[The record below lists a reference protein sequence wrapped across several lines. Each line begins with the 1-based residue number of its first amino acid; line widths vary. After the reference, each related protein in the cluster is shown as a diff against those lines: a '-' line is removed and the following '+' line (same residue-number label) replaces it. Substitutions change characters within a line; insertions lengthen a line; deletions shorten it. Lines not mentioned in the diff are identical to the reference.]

1 MILRKETF
9 MANEDYNP
17 CQCDG
22 AGFCKRYGNVVT
34 ETMYNKCKRSA
45 HYRQA
50 FERFFIEDMAQS
62 ERNEEYY
69 KQKIENDK
77 KKQFL
82 DEVIQE
88 VEKEGID
95 AANEEVQEAGLG
107 TVLANVF
114 SKFGIT
120 EEKMEEWSGMGG
132 CGCSK
137 RKKFLNK
144 ILPFKK
150 TL

>member
-1 MILRKETF
+1 M
-9 MANEDYNP
+9 NEDYNP

-69 KQKIENDK
+69 KLLLQDH
-77 KKQFL
+77 L
-82 DEVIQE
+82 IQL
-88 VEKEGID
+88 KL
-95 AANEEVQEAGLG
+95 QHYYMRMRLG
-107 TVLANVF
+107 
-114 SKFGIT
+114 G
-120 EEKMEEWSGMGG
+120 
-132 CGCSK
+132 
-137 RKKFLNK
+137 
-144 ILPFKK
+144 
-150 TL
+150 

>member
-1 MILRKETF
+1 

-17 CQCDG
+17 CQCSG

-34 ETMYNKCKRSA
+34 EDMHSKCQRSA
-45 HYRQA
+45 HYRKA
-50 FERFFIEDMAQS
+50 FERFFVTDMAES
-62 ERNEEYY
+62 DRNEEYY
-69 KQKIENDK
+69 KKRIEDDK

-82 DEVIQE
+82 DNVIEE

-95 AANEEVQEAGLG
+95 ASNEEVQEEGLG

-120 EEKMEEWSGMGG
+120 EEKVEEWSGLGG

-144 ILPFKK
+144 ILSFKK
-150 TL
+150 TE

>member
-1 MILRKETF
+1 M
-9 MANEDYNP
+9 NEDYNP

-22 AGFCKRYGNVVT
+22 AGFCKRYGSEVT
-34 ETMYNKCKRSA
+34 ENTYNLCKHKA
-45 HYRQA
+45 VYREGFEIA
-50 FERFFIEDMAQS
+50 FADPAEES
-62 ERNEEYY
+62 VRNEEAYL
-69 KQKIENDK
+69 ISK
-77 KKQFL
+77 KRTANRNLVDDVMK
-82 DEVIQE
+82 E

-95 AANEEVQEAGLG
+95 TSSEEAEAGLG
-107 TVLANVF
+107 TVLSKVF

-137 RKKFLNK
+137 RKKFLDK

-150 TL
+150 RL